1 MYTRTEKKLTKKTA
15 EKNWSWLNRTFST
28 CTLQLHTNI
37 QIVINRFS
45 FSYVWLTD
53 DSRNKH
59 VPLYSN
65 KMGRCR
71 LKLWSCVERAL
82 LKQGDQTW
90 TMTHWKAVM
99 SLQTPGFYDRLQ
111 VLLPHTASMSS
122 SKVLYIK
129 YGKVF

>member
-1 MYTRTEKKLTKKTA
+1 MNLYHVMYTRTEKKLTKKTA
-15 EKNWSWLNRTFST
+15 EKNWSW
-28 CTLQLHTNI
+28 LHTNI

-71 LKLWSCVERAL
+71 LKLWSCVECAL

-90 TMTHWKAVM
+90 TMTRWKAVM